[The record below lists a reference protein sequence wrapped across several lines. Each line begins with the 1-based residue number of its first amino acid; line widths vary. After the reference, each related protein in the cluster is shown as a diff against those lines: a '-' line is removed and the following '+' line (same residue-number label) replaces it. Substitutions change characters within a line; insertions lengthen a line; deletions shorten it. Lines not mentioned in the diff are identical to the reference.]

1 MWLEQSERRGK
12 GGRKGRQA
20 VGQVMQDLAVH
31 REDLS
36 FPPRELEALEVCR
49 EQGGAVVEV

>member
-1 MWLEQSERRGK
+1 VWLEQSERGGE

-31 REDLS
+31 REGLG